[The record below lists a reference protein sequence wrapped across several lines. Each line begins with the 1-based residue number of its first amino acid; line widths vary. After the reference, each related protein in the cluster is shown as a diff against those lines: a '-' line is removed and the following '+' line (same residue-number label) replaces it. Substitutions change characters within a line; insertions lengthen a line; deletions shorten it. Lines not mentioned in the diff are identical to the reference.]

1 MAKIEKYRGL
11 ERAQLE
17 NLSMEDTM
25 KLVTSRAR
33 RALKRAEGRNIGF
46 KKLMKKVAALKA
58 KKSSKVIKTHVR
70 DAVVLP
76 AWVGLTFS
84 VHDGK
89 VFRNVVIT
97 PERVGYRLGDFA
109 HTTGRVLHSGPGIGA
124 TRGSKFIPLK

>member
-1 MAKIEKYRGL
+1 MAKIERYRGM

-17 NLSMEDTM
+17 GLSMDETM
-25 KLVTSRAR
+25 RIVTSRAR

-46 KKLMKKVAALKA
+46 KKLIKKVAALKA
-58 KKSSKVIKTHVR
+58 KKSTKAIKTHVR

-76 AWVGLTFS
+76 AWIGMTFG

-89 VFRNVVIT
+89 VFRPVVIT
-97 PERVGYRLGDFA
+97 ADKVGYRLGDFA